1 MRRVLRRYE
10 PSRQE
15 IADYATWCALPL
27 GPRPRHSGGICL
39 TPRFLSRRLGMDATA
54 PRHQPLLYIA
64 REALKAALPPD
75 WKLCQ
80 TPEKDPFYFNFAT
93 GDSSWEHPCDTIFKQ
108 MFQEEQRK
116 LDASG
121 TGPAGGPSG
130 AGTPRCDAV
139 DALAG
144 AEQLEG
150 CAPSR
155 PAPHARYLRG
165 TDPRENVAERC
176 VF

>member
-1 MRRVLRRYE
+1 
-10 PSRQE
+10 
-15 IADYATWCALPL
+15 
-27 GPRPRHSGGICL
+27 
-39 TPRFLSRRLGMDATA
+39 MDATA
-54 PRHQPLLYIA
+54 PQHQPLLYIA

-116 LDASG
+116 LEAAG
-121 TGPAGGPSG
+121 TGSAGGPSG

-150 CAPSR
+150 CAPPH
-155 PAPHARYLRG
+155 PAPHARDPRG
-165 TDPRENVAERC
+165 TDPRENVCRAMYVLKNVCRLVQVSAAPC
-176 VF
+176 SSS

>member
-1 MRRVLRRYE
+1 
-10 PSRQE
+10 
-15 IADYATWCALPL
+15 
-27 GPRPRHSGGICL
+27 
-39 TPRFLSRRLGMDATA
+39 MDATA

-121 TGPAGGPSG
+121 AGPAGGPSG

-150 CAPSR
+150 CAP
-155 PAPHARYLRG
+155 PTPVTCAAQTRG
-165 TDPRENVAERC
+165 KTCAERC